1 MSSIRYYLVGG
12 HDVWVMECAVA
23 KGSPSMSRSKAMAFA
38 TRAAKALG
46 TPGERTHVCVLDD
59 YGCLRSVL
67 PLELH
72 RPIRVANIPFAKH
85 RQQNDDDQF
94 KSENAVS
101 SACVLGSH

>member
-1 MSSIRYYLVGG
+1 
-12 HDVWVMECAVA
+12 
-23 KGSPSMSRSKAMAFA
+23 MSRSKAMAFA

-72 RPIRVANIPFAKH
+72 KTHPRREHPVC
-85 RQQNDDDQF
+85 
-94 KSENAVS
+94 ET
-101 SACVLGSH
+101 SATK